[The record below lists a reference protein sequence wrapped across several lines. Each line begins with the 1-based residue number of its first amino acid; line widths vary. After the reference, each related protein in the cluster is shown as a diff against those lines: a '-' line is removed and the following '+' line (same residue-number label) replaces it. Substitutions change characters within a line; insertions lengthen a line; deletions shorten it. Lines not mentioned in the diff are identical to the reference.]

1 MYELKVIGIEGENL
15 LASSENGE
23 RYLLV
28 VDDVL
33 HSQLRQLGRQ
43 ERPQARFSPR
53 EVQSLLREGVPAGE
67 VAERT
72 GASLEDVER
81 FAGPVLAE
89 QDHIVRSAQAVS
101 VDLGPAADDDAPT
114 TFGGVI
120 SRRLSDQGA
129 EQESW
134 SALKP
139 GAEGWQVRVSYLLGE
154 VEREALWGFDPK
166 RGLLTPLNRD
176 ATTLSRV
183 AEPREGLIPRLRAV
197 ETHPEPLRPVERTA
211 AEPGS
216 GQPDHAD
223 ARERSAEAH
232 APAERTRERVVEEPV
247 RLAVATGAQDTHG
260 QGYTADLLDALR
272 RRRGE
277 RELAPVEPLAP
288 APGPSSGPTGVGLS
302 PAEHAA
308 ESDDARPFTLAFPDP
323 PGEAEN
329 ATPTLDIPI
338 VSAAEAAESGAPAG
352 AGAAARE
359 QEEGSR
365 ASSRRGRASMPSWD
379 EIVFGRRNDDDDAS

>member
-53 EVQSLLREGVPAGE
+53 EVQSLLREGVPAAE

-139 GAEGWQVRVSYLLGE
+139 AAEGWQVRVSYLLGE

-197 ETHPEPLRPVERTA
+197 ETHPEPLRPVERAA
-211 AEPGS
+211 AEPGFWQ
-216 GQPDHAD
+216 QPDHPD
-223 ARERSAEAH
+223 ARERSAEAQ
-232 APAERTRERVVEEPV
+232 APAERTAERAEEPV
-247 RLAVATGAQDTHG
+247 RLAVATGAQDTQS

-288 APGPSSGPTGVGLS
+288 GPSSAAGAGLS
-302 PAEHAA
+302 AAEHAA

-338 VSAAEAAESGAPAG
+338 VSAAEAAEAGAPAG
-352 AGAAARE
+352 ATAAARE

-379 EIVFGRRNDDDDAS
+379 EIVFGRRNDDDAS